1 MTRKQKK
8 AIGKCNKPNDLP
20 CLLGIFLLLRLAL
33 LDRLAGVELRLSFD
47 FLVPF
52 TLLEEDRL
60 RDELLLSL
68 REEETAE
75 RGLALSCK

>member
-1 MTRKQKK
+1 MIRKQKK

-20 CLLGIFLLLRLAL
+20 CLRGIFLLFLLAL
-33 LDRLAGVELRLSFD
+33 LVRLAGVLLRFLTD
-47 FLVPF
+47 FLVPPS
-52 TLLEEDRL
+52 LLEEDRL

>member
-20 CLLGIFLLLRLAL
+20 CLRGIFLLLRLTL
-33 LDRLAGVELRLSFD
+33 LVRLAGVLLRLFFD
-47 FLVPF
+47 FLVPP
-52 TLLEEDRL
+52 TLLEEDRF

-75 RGLALSCK
+75 RGLAWSCK